1 MRAQYLWGSCGV
13 YNTELWLPDTLG
25 QRPDKGCQ
33 HFNPLIKNTS
43 DSRLIHWQTLEA
55 VMHTGGPGVTIQGNT
70 THKPKPLRQNPDMN
84 RHQQIM
90 VSTVLFRFQ
99 SVLYSTEVKSVK

>member
-1 MRAQYLWGSCGV
+1 
-13 YNTELWLPDTLG
+13 
-25 QRPDKGCQ
+25 
-33 HFNPLIKNTS
+33 
-43 DSRLIHWQTLEA
+43 
-55 VMHTGGPGVTIQGNT
+55 MHTGGPGVTIQGNT